1 MILLKFF
8 FFLGV
13 QCSETDPGEGRQD
26 KDEGEGKGVAEVCET
41 MTLWLTHYSMTI

>member
-26 KDEGEGKGVAEVCET
+26 KDEGEGKGVAEVN
-41 MTLWLTHYSMTI
+41 TLFYDNLIIIIQ